1 MHRSNLRGVGCH
13 GSLMLPV
20 LMSISLYI
28 PLILGHL
35 VWRPLWA
42 LTYTQK
48 KTTGAKPIYALLL

>member
-35 VWRPLWA
+35 VWR

-48 KTTGAKPIYALLL
+48 KTNGAKPIYALLL